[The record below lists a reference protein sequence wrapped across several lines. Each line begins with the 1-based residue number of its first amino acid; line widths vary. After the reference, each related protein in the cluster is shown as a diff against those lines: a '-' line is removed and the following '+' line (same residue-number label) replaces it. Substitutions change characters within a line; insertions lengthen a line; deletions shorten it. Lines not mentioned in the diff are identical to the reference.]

1 MAGAIPKAGRRERS
15 KRPSNSVAPSSR
27 STFFPL
33 VRSKT
38 GRRQSDIHSY
48 RDLPRGERWVEGMQ
62 LHNLDVVGK
71 YTDRALSET
80 TSRIDAIIWP
90 ENLLTTHFDLNAD
103 ASREIQRWVNRWET
117 SLITGMVRSPRGS
130 AKDLY
135 RSSVLWIEPRRGLLD
150 SIDKERAMPVVESS
164 RSILPASTASF
175 LFGQA
180 ASWPKVEEARNV
192 GTLKGNFEIVPALCF
207 EILFPSLIER
217 RRSAQSTLIVN
228 LSDETWGSGK
238 ALSRELVE
246 IATFRAIEQRLTL
259 VRVAHGGVSTVV
271 NPFGEQILELPVNE
285 YAHAVV
291 SVANSAPPQLGERIA
306 IAALPIVTGV
316 TVYCLVGFVAG
327 RRDPDPK

>member
-1 MAGAIPKAGRRERS
+1 M
-15 KRPSNSVAPSSR
+15 
-27 STFFPL
+27 
-33 VRSKT
+33 
-38 GRRQSDIHSY
+38 
-48 RDLPRGERWVEGMQ
+48 
-62 LHNLDVVGK
+62 
-71 YTDRALSET
+71 
-80 TSRIDAIIWP
+80 
-90 ENLLTTHFDLNAD
+90 
-103 ASREIQRWVNRWET
+103 
-117 SLITGMVRSPRGS
+117 GS
-130 AKDLY
+130 
-135 RSSVLWIEPRRGLLD
+135 
-150 SIDKERAMPVVESS
+150 
-164 RSILPASTASF
+164 
-175 LFGQA
+175 
-180 ASWPKVEEARNV
+180 
-192 GTLKGNFEIVPALCF
+192 LKGNFEIVPALCF